1 MQNGVWYSEKLEFIA
16 YDIALEVKG
25 KGKAERDGGR
35 GIQTTDRYLNF
46 QDFREVCELSGL
58 PFLDALFL
66 GLFAECVGFNIEFL
80 STVPAKLGLPPLP
93 DNLAE
98 GVVIKACEE
107 REDGGMRR
115 IMKSKIA
122 RFGEKSY
129 TMSRQEWMEGV
140 QKKKE
145 DKKSAGFQAPGT
157 ATYEAVLYEALACVT
172 ATRYSAVLSKLGP
185 DTPQHVVLEAYV
197 IDVLQDLAE
206 EDRSTFDTFDQ
217 AAKQEMSEAIK
228 DAVLEILPPTQAA

>member
-1 MQNGVWYSEKLEFIA
+1 VQNGVWYSEKLEFIA

-172 ATRYSAVLSKLGP
+172 ATRHSAVLSKLGP

-217 AAKQEMSEAIK
+217 AAKQEMSEAIR

>member
-25 KGKAERDGGR
+25 KGKAERDGGRWVDLSASAHATQLLGPDREYGSTR

-93 DNLAE
+93 GAL
-98 GVVIKACEE
+98 C
-107 REDGGMRR
+107 
-115 IMKSKIA
+115 
-122 RFGEKSY
+122 Y
-129 TMSRQEWMEGV
+129 L
-140 QKKKE
+140 
-145 DKKSAGFQAPGT
+145 SA
-157 ATYEAVLYEALACVT
+157 
-172 ATRYSAVLSKLGP
+172 SILGP
-185 DTPQHVVLEAYV
+185 ASADSACCV
-197 IDVLQDLAE
+197 
-206 EDRSTFDTFDQ
+206 S
-217 AAKQEMSEAIK
+217 
-228 DAVLEILPPTQAA
+228 